1 MQVVTLC
8 GSMRFAKQMQQIAVD
23 LETKQGYCV
32 LQPIFD
38 ADVTLNEQD
47 IANLSKAHFKKID
60 LSDIV
65 YIVNVGGYI
74 GKSVTEELQYAKLQN
89 KKIIYHETEFYN

>member
-1 MQVVTLC
+1 MDFKLQNDKTREFYKQDFTEINKILKAARKSLID
-8 GSMRFAKQMQQIAVD
+8 GS
-23 LETKQGYCV
+23 E
-32 LQPIFD
+32 
-38 ADVTLNEQD
+38 
-47 IANLSKAHFKKID
+47 ID

-89 KKIIYHETEFYN
+89 KKIIYHET